1 MVRYSLSAWEAVR
14 RAAAVVLT
22 TTDDEGRARLSP
34 PVKLAMRGGRGYLA
48 LPPDSVVLAH
58 LRREPRLL
66 VAPATPRGRATGP
79 AMDATAEL
87 LDDTAA
93 QTAAREVSAEYGLL
107 ARLTRRRADVVHLRI
122 VPVRPAT

>member
-22 TTDDEGRARLSP
+22 TIDAEGAPRTSP

-48 LPPDSVVLAH
+48 LPPDSAVVEH

-66 VAPATPRGRATGP
+66 VAPATARGRATGP

-87 LDDTAA
+87 LDDTDA
-93 QTAAREVSAEYGLL
+93 QRAAREVSAEYGLL
-107 ARLTRRRADVVHLRI
+107 ARLTRRRAAQVHLRI

>member
-22 TTDDEGRARLSP
+22 TTDGDGLARVSP

-48 LPPDSVVLAH
+48 LPPGSSVIAH
-58 LRREPRLL
+58 VQREPRLL
-66 VAPATPRGRATGP
+66 VAPATARGRTTGP
-79 AMDATAEL
+79 ALDATAEL
-87 LDDTAA
+87 LDETSAR
-93 QTAAREVSAEYGLL
+93 TAAREITAEYGLL
-107 ARLTRRRADVVHLRI
+107 SRLTRRRGALVHLRI

>member
-22 TTDDEGRARLSP
+22 TTDPEGRARLSP

-48 LPPDSVVLAH
+48 LPPDSVVVAH
-58 LRREPRLL
+58 LQREPRLL
-66 VAPATPRGRATGP
+66 VAPATARGRATGP

-93 QTAAREVSAEYGLL
+93 RAAAREISAEYGLL
-107 ARLTRRRADVVHLRI
+107 SRLTRRRGALVHLRI

>member
-14 RAAAVVLT
+14 RAATVVLT
-22 TTDDEGRARLSP
+22 TTDAEGRARVSA

-48 LPPDSVVLAH
+48 LPPDSVVVEH
-58 LRREPRLL
+58 VQREPRLL
-66 VAPATPRGRATGP
+66 VAPATVRGRATGP

-87 LDDTAA
+87 LDETGAR
-93 QTAAREVSAEYGLL
+93 TAAREVGAEYGLL
-107 ARLTRRRADVVHLRI
+107 TRLTRRRAAVVHLLI